1 MCTLG
6 STLFSTCLRCEGKTN
21 GQRRM
26 LTMDVAGAGLD
37 IVRNLFG
44 VRNSLAVSS
53 VVSRFG
59 LFVGIHCCSNMTVYI
74 YRI

>member
-1 MCTLG
+1 MYILRMSTLG

-21 GQRRM
+21 RQRRM

-53 VVSRFG
+53 VVSEYG
-59 LFVGIHCCSNMTVYI
+59 LLAFIAVAT
-74 YRI
+74 